1 MYRRFFSMATMAAA
15 GLLAVTG
22 LSLAGGT
29 VQAAPAANSV
39 PQLTPSSNE
48 WWFSNW
54 QVQQKVWPL
63 TEGSGVTV
71 AVLDTGVQASLP
83 DLRGVVRPGLDL
95 TDSGTQG
102 EVDFDYSQDGH
113 GTAVSVLIAG
123 QGYGTGTVG
132 IAPEARIL
140 PVAFP
145 PLSTDLEAG
154 ALSAQVAEAVRFA
167 VDHGARVI
175 NMSFGEDVTSASSCD
190 PVEQDAFGY
199 ALEHNVVLVASA
211 GDTMVTG
218 TGPIEPAACAGVLAV
233 GGVEPNGSLWPEST
247 QQPYVAVAAPG
258 DHMVYVGRDGRYTT
272 IGSGTSFSG
281 ALVSGEAALI
291 LSRYPSMPW
300 YQVDQRIID
309 TAIPAGHPVPNEAFG
324 YGIVDLAK
332 AVNASAYPV
341 SATSPNPVYAEF
353 KAWLAS
359 PAGQAFAAQ
368 NGIARP
374 SPGPAS
380 FTPAAPVAPAA
391 GHARGS
397 NPLLGRIALVAVAVA
412 AVGAF
417 TVLQIMA
424 RSRRRRAPRVR
435 SRRSRAVYDWR
446 TLPPQ
451 YDDDERDELP
461 FADHDSYGPLWRYGS
476 PHGFGRDYGPGRSS
490 GYGPGYTSG
499 QGPGYTSGH
508 DSGYG
513 SSSGHSSAYGSGH
526 DPGYGSSP
534 GQGPSARLPWDA
546 PEDAARDW
554 KP

>member
-1 MYRRFFSMATMAAA
+1 MHRRFFSMATIAAA
-15 GLLAVTG
+15 GLMVATG

-29 VQAAPAANSV
+29 VQAEPAANSAA
-39 PQLTPSSNE
+39 QLAPSGHE
-48 WWFSNW
+48 WWFSDW

-83 DLRGVVRPGLDL
+83 DLRGVVLPGLDL
-95 TDSGTQG
+95 TGSGTRG

-167 VDHGARVI
+167 VEAGARVI

-218 TGPIEPAACAGVLAV
+218 AGPIEPAACAGVLAV
-233 GGVEPNGSLWPEST
+233 GGVEPGGSLWPEST

-309 TAIPAGHPVPNEAFG
+309 TAIPAGRTVPNDAFG

-341 SATSPNPVYAEF
+341 SPTGPNPVYAKF

-359 PAGQAFAAQ
+359 PAGQGFAARS
-368 NGIARP
+368 GIASP
-374 SPGPAS
+374 GPGPAS
-380 FTPAAPVAPAA
+380 FTPSAPPKAASAA

-397 NPLLGRIALVAVAVA
+397 SPLLGRIALIAVAVA

-417 TVLQIMA
+417 TLLQIMA
-424 RSRRRRAPRVR
+424 GSRRGRSPRVR
-435 SRRSRAVYDWR
+435 GRRSRAVYDWR

-451 YDDDERDELP
+451 YDDDETDELP
-461 FADHDSYGPLWRYGS
+461 FADHDGYGPLWRYGS
-476 PHGFGRDYGPGRSS
+476 PQGFGRDYGPGRSS
-490 GYGPGYTSG
+490 GYGPGYSSG

-508 DSGYG
+508 DPGYG
-513 SSSGHSSAYGSGH
+513 SSSG
-526 DPGYGSSP
+526 
-534 GQGPSARLPWDA
+534 QGPGARLPWDA